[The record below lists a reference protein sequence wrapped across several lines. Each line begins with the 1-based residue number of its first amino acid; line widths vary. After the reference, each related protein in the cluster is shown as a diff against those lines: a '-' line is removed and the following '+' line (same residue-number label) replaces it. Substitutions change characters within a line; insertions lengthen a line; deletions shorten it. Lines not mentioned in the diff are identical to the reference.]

1 MDEYKLVARGKKN
14 GPAKARTVDRAWGL
28 ECQDTDDGNHT
39 QNGG

>member
-1 MDEYKLVARGKKN
+1 MSISLWLEAKKN